1 MMIAYSTKAVAG
13 ESFGKWLLKGGFR
26 CHVFHCLVH
35 IKLSVNDT
43 ILISPTTE
51 LIPDLLRR
59 IRKSMLRHVTVVLGD
74 DELAAN
80 FMLLHLSSKSTRAFI
95 AATKYGSATRVPSSV
110 LSRGVAWLGI
120 GILMD
125 GMWGTGTGSTASVYK
140 INLTSFYFI
149 NNFFFFS
156 LVPGQS
162 PNRPLD
168 G

>member
-1 MMIAYSTKAVAG
+1 MG
-13 ESFGKWLLKGGFR
+13 ESVMLENMIDATDCSTSMVPEYTMLERLNGVFEYIGVLTFDTDVKEDKRAENEMADCIEEEESVNLPSSKVNTYFM

-80 FMLLHLSSKSTRAFI
+80 FMLLHLSSK
-95 AATKYGSATRVPSSV
+95 VC
-110 LSRGVAWLGI
+110 
-120 GILMD
+120 
-125 GMWGTGTGSTASVYK
+125 
-140 INLTSFYFI
+140 
-149 NNFFFFS
+149 
-156 LVPGQS
+156 
-162 PNRPLD
+162 
-168 G
+168 